1 MPQTNTFASFLT
13 QVDYSLMDSLNADPE
28 STDNGRD
35 HQPRQVF
42 SGHYVPVTPTP
53 LPNHEYIAHSFDL
66 FEELGLSQDLAQ
78 DEHFSRL
85 FSGDITVAKDPMRPF
100 GWATGYALR
109 STAPSTL
116 SNVLFGLEMAMEMDA
131 PYLYSRAYLKVQT
144 LGDAI
149 ERWWANTILSR
160 SRRTCC
166 PSFQCPRVSSTRV
179 HACIGGSNLPFV
191 DTLRVKIRKGKQSSL
206 VF

>member
-28 STDNGRD
+28 STDNGSD

-53 LPNHEYIAHSFDL
+53 LPNHEYIAHSDL

-78 DEHFSRL
+78 DEQFSRL

-100 GWATGYALR
+100 GWATGYAL
-109 STAPSTL
+109 SIYGTENTL
-116 SNVLFGLEMAMEMDA
+116 SNVLFGLEMAMGMDA
-131 PYLYSRAYLKVQT
+131 PYLYSRVYLKVSA
-144 LGDAI
+144 G
-149 ERWWANTILSR
+149 RCN
-160 SRRTCC
+160 
-166 PSFQCPRVSSTRV
+166 
-179 HACIGGSNLPFV
+179 
-191 DTLRVKIRKGKQSSL
+191 
-206 VF
+206 